1 MVATVPYL
9 AMKVSWVTGGSIGM
23 NDPAYFDTRT
33 YQIGNLVTIG
43 MDAVAVAVAAALT
56 FRWGRRIPAW
66 LVLFPI
72 WVATG
77 FLAPIAVLTL
87 LPSASSSDT
96 TQAVEP
102 LANWVFTL
110 VYAGFAVQGVL
121 LMTAFVLAAV
131 TRWPSVFRQR
141 LATAPRSTAQTLL
154 LLLTA
159 AGALL
164 ATVVAGLQWAWA
176 FGVQTGLPDQLLKD
190 DNVAARL
197 SYFGGYGVFTLT
209 GIVGVILLVVRK
221 PAGTRLWI
229 PLAATWLGS
238 SAMFAWGSWQLAT
251 MTAQAE
257 LAAPGYQLITF
268 LQVLAGVLM
277 AIVAAFVMNERIGA
291 AAHPSSTSTAA
302 WSDGQTPST
311 GASATSTADL
321 MQPS

>member
-1 MVATVPYL
+1 MRLTAWRLVVGYLAMVATVPYL
-9 AMKVSWVTGGSIGM
+9 ALKISWVSGGTIGM
-23 NDPAYFDTRT
+23 NDPAYFDTTT

-56 FRWGRRIPAW
+56 FRWGQRIPAW

-87 LPSASSSDT
+87 LPSASSSAT

-102 LANWVFTL
+102 LANWVFTV
-110 VYAGFAVQGVL
+110 VYAGFAIQGVL

-131 TRWPSVFRQR
+131 TRWPSVFSQR
-141 LATAPRSTAQTLL
+141 LAGAPRSTAQTLL
-154 LLLTA
+154 LLITA
-159 AGALL
+159 AAVLL
-164 ATVVAGLQWAWA
+164 ATVVAGFQWAWA
-176 FGVQTGLPDQLLKD
+176 FGVRTGLPDQLLKD
-190 DNVAARL
+190 GDVTARL

-209 GIVGVILLVVRK
+209 SIVGVTLLAVRK
-221 PAGTRLWI
+221 PERTRLWI

-257 LAAPGYQLITF
+257 ITTPGYQLLTF

-277 AIVAAFVMNERIGA
+277 AIVVAFIMNERYGA
-291 AAHPSSTSTAA
+291 DHPSSTSTAA
-302 WSDGQTPST
+302 
-311 GASATSTADL
+311 
-321 MQPS
+321 